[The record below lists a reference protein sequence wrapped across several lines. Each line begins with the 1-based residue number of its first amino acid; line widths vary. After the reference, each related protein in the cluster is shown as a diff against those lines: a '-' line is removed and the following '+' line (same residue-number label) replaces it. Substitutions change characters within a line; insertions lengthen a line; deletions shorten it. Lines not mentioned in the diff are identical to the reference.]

1 MSMATTKVKS
11 GRAAAG
17 GRRGSVK
24 VLGFM
29 RSLADKFSA
38 CGRFGTAANYIRAT
52 NSLSAYLGGKDI
64 PFSKFNEELVM
75 SYDGWLHSR
84 NVTRNTVSF
93 YMRILRAVHHRAV
106 RMNAAR
112 PAELFREVYT
122 GVDSTRKRAVDETVL
137 LRLQRLDL
145 ARSRTLSLARDI
157 FVFSYFTR
165 GMSFIDIAYLR
176 KSDVGQN
183 VICYCR
189 IFIEPCMRRI
199 MGRYDAEVSDSP
211 YVFPLIKSTDP
222 PTAFRQYHTALRYY
236 NRKLKELSEMV
247 GTRVPLSSYV
257 ARHTWA
263 TSARDH
269 NIPISVISAG
279 MGHSSEKTTRIYLA
293 SSEKTTRI
301 YLASLE
307 NSVIDMANKAILK
320 KFDADISL

>member
-137 LRLQRLDL
+137 LRLQNLDL
-145 ARSRTLSLARDI
+145 DGSRTLALARDI

-189 IFIEPCMRRI
+189 HKTGQCLNIFIEPCMRRI
-199 MGRYDAEVSDSP
+199 MGRYVTEVSDSP

-293 SSEKTTRI
+293 S
-301 YLASLE
+301 LE